1 MKTETELRKW
11 KHYLEIT
18 QSDIP
23 NTHSKEQ
30 MHLKNLSAVTDCS
43 MSLMHDNDVFFYHL
57 V

>member
-1 MKTETELRKW
+1 MKMETELRKW

-30 MHLKNLSAVTDCS
+30 MHLKTLSAVTDCS
-43 MSLMHDNDVFFYHL
+43 MSLMQDNDVFFYHL